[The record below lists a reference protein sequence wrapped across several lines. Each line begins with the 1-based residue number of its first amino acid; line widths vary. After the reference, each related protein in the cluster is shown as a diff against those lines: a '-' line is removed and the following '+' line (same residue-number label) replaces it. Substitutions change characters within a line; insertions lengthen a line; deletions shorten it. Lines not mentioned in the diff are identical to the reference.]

1 MNIPVSKAGSGEEAL
16 LLMCCPNSKHY
27 TGIFS
32 LCLSLC
38 HMHKYKTQAGRY
50 INSESRI
57 IIVYTVLTTLVRNL
71 FVIKKGVQVLI
82 TLDPKIK
89 KQHDKSYT
97 KLFHIVRYGRNY
109 VRINSLMTKSKLP
122 QQWQCQ

>member
-27 TGIFS
+27 TVIFS
-32 LCLSLC
+32 LRLSLC

-50 INSESRI
+50 INSDSRVL
-57 IIVYTVLTTLVRNL
+57 IVYTVLTTLVRNL

-97 KLFHIVRYGRNY
+97 KLFHIVRCGSVGEIMLGSIR
-109 VRINSLMTKSKLP
+109 S
-122 QQWQCQ
+122 